1 MNTQENQSR
10 AYKRLL
16 TKIKGKP
23 ALRAWVD
30 RNMLRTSV
38 LIRDALDAREAVGLD
53 PLLPLLLHPVLL
65 AYGVHLSLDPQ
76 AGGLYE
82 FIPNPPSVMR
92 DGAGYGILSMG
103 DREWAITS
111 PRRYKGLAR
120 DLKNLAGSVAD
131 TVVPQGKL
139 SLDEAKQAMRE
150 IGILSHKAGLTSVPH
165 NNIAVDSFIRG
176 PCVVFTSSTAS
187 DLYAAFT
194 RGFRGEGLR
203 PGVPGVIEEKQPNLR
218 SYEEYL
224 AYMEG
229 KYKEYGGRNQYLSSP
244 DYRVFLEE
252 NQTKIDLLI
261 NAQREA
267 RKDKIAG
274 RMSSQGIAVGDR
286 VCASLRGLGGYIAG
300 QLCGVIEATKG
311 TKSGYRIRL
320 DLPNELGKKFIPYEG
335 SSGWYKVAPD
345 TQSKTRTNGYRANPL
360 LSWQNEF
367 KGKQGAAHYYFGP
380 MLRQGAKE
388 KFSKGLDHV
397 DRLALERGLPSLRLS
412 FMIAPNNYRSEEFY
426 KRASKE
432 AKKQKSVVLIDF
444 VHPPLQGPK
453 AKPGDPLRETPHT
466 FFNAFHRLNELLLGS
481 FSYNIDEQT
490 WRNDPFARLYAKNF
504 KGNIQHFSFC
514 NPQLLAEYQAAAQK
528 VDACLDLLV
537 KESRGALNY
546 RQASACLFSSGV
558 DTAAGRLGALDNDL
572 QVVADVF
579 AKFCVSKDGWI
590 VNPDVLLCENL
601 LPSDVVEQVK
611 SVRSRWAKY
620 LALLVVNMYYTFATF
635 IHKYYNIQDEVYKK
649 ARGARDRKE
658 GGENIADYLKR
669 RFDSMRRD
677 TTRYTPSWAVA
688 DAADY
693 AKAFGRVHQAQT
705 ITIEDQSDYFLRR
718 AYWPYLPGS
727 DGYAN
732 RMTQLLSEQPVT
744 RHTDIGFRK
753 KYRSDD
759 DDNTDEN
766 RGAEGDKADEGLG
779 FYRVSVGSTRIS
791 KNLPGL
797 YVEYLNGEEEGTFTD
812 EQLQGPRT
820 P

>member
-1 MNTQENQSR
+1 
-10 AYKRLL
+10 
-16 TKIKGKP
+16 
-23 ALRAWVD
+23 
-30 RNMLRTSV
+30 
-38 LIRDALDAREAVGLD
+38 
-53 PLLPLLLHPVLL
+53 
-65 AYGVHLSLDPQ
+65 
-76 AGGLYE
+76 
-82 FIPNPPSVMR
+82 
-92 DGAGYGILSMG
+92 
-103 DREWAITS
+103 
-111 PRRYKGLAR
+111 
-120 DLKNLAGSVAD
+120 
-131 TVVPQGKL
+131 
-139 SLDEAKQAMRE
+139 
-150 IGILSHKAGLTSVPH
+150 
-165 NNIAVDSFIRG
+165 
-176 PCVVFTSSTAS
+176 
-187 DLYAAFT
+187 
-194 RGFRGEGLR
+194 
-203 PGVPGVIEEKQPNLR
+203 
-218 SYEEYL
+218 
-224 AYMEG
+224 MEG
-229 KYKEYGGRNQYLSSP
+229 KYEEYGGRNQYLSSP
-244 DYRVFLEE
+244 EYKVFLEK

-261 NAQREA
+261 NAYLQEH
-267 RKDKIAG
+267 KDKIAG
-274 RMSSQGIAVGDR
+274 RMSSQGIAAGDR
-286 VCASLRGLGGYIAG
+286 VCAVIKRLGGFTEAQI
-300 QLCGVIEATKG
+300 CGVIEATKA

-320 DLPNELGKKFIPYEG
+320 DLPNLFDKKFIPYEG
-335 SSGWYKVAPD
+335 DSGFRKVAPD
-345 TQSKTRTNGYRANPL
+345 TQSKTRANGYRANPL

-380 MLRQGAKE
+380 MLRQDAKE

-426 KRASKE
+426 KRASEE
-432 AKKQKSVVLIDF
+432 AKKRKSVVLIDF
-444 VHPPLQGPK
+444 VHPPLQGSK

-466 FFNAFHRLNELLLGS
+466 FFNAFHRLNELLLGP
-481 FSYNIDEQT
+481 FSYDLDEQT

-504 KGNIQHFSFC
+504 RGNIQPFSFC
-514 NPQLLAEYQAAAQK
+514 NPQLLAEYQAAARK
-528 VDACLDLLV
+528 VNDCLDLLV

-546 RQASACLFSSGV
+546 RQADACLFSSGV

-635 IHKYYNIQDEVYKK
+635 IHKYYGIQDEVYKK

-688 DAADY
+688 DAADFT
-693 AKAFGRVHQAQT
+693 KAFGRVLPTQSV
-705 ITIEDQSDYFLRR
+705 EDQSDYFLRR

-744 RHTDIGFRK
+744 WHTDIGFRK

-766 RGAEGDKADEGLG
+766 RGAEGDKTDDGLG

-797 YVEYLNGEEEGTFTD
+797 YVEYVNGEEEGTFTD

-820 P
+820 T

>member
-1 MNTQENQSR
+1 MKTQEKQSR

-23 ALRAWVD
+23 MLKAWVD
-30 RNMLRTSV
+30 RNMLRTLA
-38 LIRDALDAREAVGLD
+38 LIDDALDERDAVGLD
-53 PLLPLLLHPVLL
+53 PFLPLLLRPVLL
-65 AYGVHLSLDPQ
+65 AYGVDLNPDPR

-92 DGAGYGILSMG
+92 DGTGYGILDLG
-103 DREWAITS
+103 DRDWSITS
-111 PRRYKGLAR
+111 PHRYKGLAV
-120 DLKNLAGSVAD
+120 DLKVVAHAVAD

-150 IGILSHKAGLTSVPH
+150 IGILSRKAGLTSTPAQ
-165 NNIAVDSFIRG
+165 NIAVECFTRG
-176 PCVVFTSSTAS
+176 PCVVFTPSTAV
-187 DLYAAFT
+187 DLLTAFRDGST
-194 RGFRGEGLR
+194 EENLR

-218 SYEEYL
+218 SYAEYL

-244 DYRVFLEE
+244 EYKVFLEE

-274 RMSSQGIAVGDR
+274 RMSSQGVVVGDR
-286 VCASLRGLGGYIAG
+286 VCATLRGLGGSIAG
-300 QLCGVIEATKG
+300 QLCGVIEATKA

-335 SSGWYKVAPD
+335 GSGWYKVAPD
-345 TQSKTRTNGYRANPL
+345 TQSKTRANSPRANPL

-380 MLRQGAKE
+380 MLRQDAKE

-426 KRASKE
+426 KRASEE
-432 AKKQKSVVLIDF
+432 AKKRKSVVLIDF
-444 VHPPLQGPK
+444 VHPPLQGSK
-453 AKPGDPLRETPHT
+453 VKPGDPLRETPHT
-466 FFNAFHRLNELLLGS
+466 FFNAFHRLSELLLGD
-481 FSYNIDEQT
+481 FSYNIDDQT
-490 WRNDPFARLYAKNF
+490 WHNDPFARLYAKNF
-504 KGNIQHFSFC
+504 RGNIQPFSFC
-514 NPQLLAEYQAAAQK
+514 NPQLLAEYEAAARK
-528 VDACLDLLV
+528 VNDCRDLLV
-537 KESRGALNY
+537 KESRGALDY
-546 RQASACLFSSGV
+546 RQANACLFSSGV

-620 LALLVVNMYYTFATF
+620 LALLVVNKYYTFATF

-649 ARGARDRKE
+649 ARGARDRKG
-658 GGENIADYLKR
+658 GGEKIADYLKR

-693 AKAFGRVHQAQT
+693 AKAFGRVLPTQSV
-705 ITIEDQSDYFLRR
+705 EDQSDYFLRR

-766 RGAEGDKADEGLG
+766 RGAEGDKTDDGLG

-797 YVEYLNGEEEGTFTD
+797 YVEYVNAEEEGTFTD